1 MRVAEPQLDVKARF
15 KLRILYA
22 VHGYK
27 PAWRIGGPVISVS
40 SLAEA
45 LARRGHEVIV
55 FTSNSNLDQDLD
67 VPTGRPI
74 DVNGVQVWYFEKSE
88 PLKRL
93 FPNVAYLTKSLGYL
107 YSPQMSEALER
118 IVPTVDLLHTHLPFN
133 YPTYAAAHAAFRYR
147 KPLFY
152 HQRGVFDP
160 ERLKFRSLKKSIY
173 LRFVEIPILKRATT
187 LIALTGKEVEHY
199 RRLGVSTPCRVIPN
213 GIDAESNAIVQ
224 DSAMLESIGI
234 RPEHKVVL
242 FLGRIHPV
250 KGADRLLQAF
260 FQVQQNFPTAVLVMA
275 GPDEFGLEK
284 GFRQRA
290 DAAQLTHRIIFP
302 GMVHGKLKAQL
313 LSRADLFCLPSSGE
327 GFSMAI
333 LEALA
338 HNTAVLISPGCHF
351 PEVERAGAGRIVG
364 CNELSK
370 ALSEMLSDASALK
383 QMGIA
388 GHRLVAEQFT
398 WDSITDKLLD
408 TYAEGIERYS
418 KRPELF
424 LSPQRQD
431 ERAGSR
437 KFGELEIH

>member
-1 MRVAEPQLDVKARF
+1 M
-15 KLRILYA
+15 
-22 VHGYK
+22 
-27 PAWRIGGPVISVS
+27 
-40 SLAEA
+40 AEA
-45 LARRGHEVIV
+45 LVRRGHEVIV

-67 VPTGRPI
+67 IPTGCPI
-74 DVNGVQVWYFEKSE
+74 EVNGVQVWYFQKRE

-93 FPNVAYLTKSLGYL
+93 LPKVAYFSKSLGYL
-107 YSPQMSEALER
+107 YSPQMREALER
-118 IVPTVDLLHTHLPFN
+118 IVPTVDLVHTHLPFN
-133 YPTYAAAHAAFRYR
+133 YPCYAAAHAAFRHR

-173 LRFVEIPILKRATT
+173 LRFIEVPILKRATT
-187 LIALTGKEVEHY
+187 LIALNGKEVEHY
-199 RRLGVSTPCRVIPN
+199 KRLRVNTPCRVIPN
-213 GIDAESNAIVQ
+213 GVDTESNAVVQ
-224 DSAMLESIGI
+224 DSVMIESLGI
-234 RPEHKVVL
+234 RPEHMVVL

-260 FQVQQNFPTAVLVMA
+260 FQIQHNCPNAVLVMA

-284 GFRQRA
+284 GFKQRT
-290 DAAQLTHRIIFP
+290 DAARLAHRVIFP

-313 LSRADLFCLPSSGE
+313 LSRADLFCLPSNGE

-338 HNTAVLISPGCHF
+338 SKTAVLISPGCHF
-351 PEVERAGAGRIVG
+351 PEVERVGAGRIVELG

-383 QMGIA
+383 HMGIA
-388 GHRLVAEQFT
+388 GHRLVSEQFT
-398 WDSITDKLLD
+398 WGSITDKLLD

-424 LSPQRQD
+424 PSPQHHD
-431 ERAGSR
+431 ECGRSQ
-437 KFGELEIH
+437 KLGEFETH